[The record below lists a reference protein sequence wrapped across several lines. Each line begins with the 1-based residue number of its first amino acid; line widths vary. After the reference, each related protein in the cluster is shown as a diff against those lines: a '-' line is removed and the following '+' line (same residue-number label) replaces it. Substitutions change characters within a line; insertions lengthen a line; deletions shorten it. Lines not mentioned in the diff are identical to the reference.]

1 MAASPIEWAE
11 SIKPSTMM
19 EGLENR
25 QMKEVQVEVV
35 VELVITGLCCGCC
48 GTASTRLGL
57 NCGATGL
64 AAGATG
70 AVGATGAT
78 AATGAPCDAGA
89 TVAATWGE
97 LV

>member
-25 QMKEVQVEVV
+25 QIKEVQVEVV

-48 GTASTRLGL
+48 GTTSTRLGL

-64 AAGATG
+64 AAGAT
-70 AVGATGAT
+70 VATGLA
-78 AATGAPCDAGA
+78 AGA
-89 TVAATWGE
+89 AVAATWGE

>member
-1 MAASPIEWAE
+1 MAASPMEWAE

-25 QMKEVQVEVV
+25 QIKEVQVEVV

-48 GTASTRLGL
+48 GTTSTRLGL

-70 AVGATGAT
+70 A
-78 AATGAPCDAGA
+78 
-89 TVAATWGE
+89 ATWGE